1 MGKDAGRLLYW
12 AIGKFIAMRSRHAR
26 HSALCSKDI
35 EAIST
40 RPTVTH
46 SELQKL
52 LGFCESAIVI
62 SQVLPFAGLMS
73 QPGSSVHVGRACNQ
87 LTWTGRSFAIWT
99 IEFCDPST

>member
-52 LGFCESAIVI
+52 LGFCESTILI

-73 QPGSSVHVGRACNQ
+73 QPGSLR
-87 LTWTGRSFAIWT
+87 TWGALATTHLDRRVVRNL
-99 IEFCDPST
+99 DHRVL